1 MRETSET
8 SPPSTLKDFVSV
20 TFSQALAGGLTH
32 SGWLAGQQIDP
43 SGREAALANHSVAP
57 EKVKELTTR
66 VTCGPLFDGLSPSAD
81 LQQSLE
87 SRLQARLGGDGS
99 QEYVLTWKRWDMESG
114 VPICALRA
122 SVRRTYGSGCGG
134 WATPTVHDEKNDR
147 MGMEAKQRWDKK
159 KTTGSDLAIQTA
171 VNLADWPTPDTAKG
185 GKTSRSGKRKNE
197 LLIGGIVRG
206 MIPMDTHAK
215 TEKPAECRLNPR
227 FSLWLMGYPDAW
239 ASCGEQAMQ
248 LCRRSPK
255 SSS

>member
-1 MRETSET
+1 MKETLEP
-8 SPPSTLKDFVSV
+8 SPQEISMDLRSV
-20 TFSQALAGGLTH
+20 TFLQALEGGLTH

-43 SGREAALANHSVAP
+43 SGREAALANHSVAQA
-57 EKVKELTTR
+57 KAKELTTLAIY
-66 VTCGPLFDGLSPSAD
+66 GPLFAGSLPSAD

-87 SRLQARLGGDGS
+87 SRLRARLGGDGS

-134 WATPTVHDEKNDR
+134 WATPTAHDEKNDR
-147 MGMEAKQRWDKK
+147 MGMSAKQRWYEK

-227 FSLWLMGYPDAW
+227 FSLWLQGYPDSW
-239 ASCGEQAMQ
+239 ADAAINAI
-248 LCRRSPK
+248 RK
-255 SSS
+255 K